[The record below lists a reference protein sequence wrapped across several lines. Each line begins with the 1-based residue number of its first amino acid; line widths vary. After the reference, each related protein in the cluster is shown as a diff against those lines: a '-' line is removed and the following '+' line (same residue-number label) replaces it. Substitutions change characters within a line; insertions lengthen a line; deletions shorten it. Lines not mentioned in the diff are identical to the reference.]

1 MASNEAARAVGS
13 SAPVSRRQIVATYRF
28 LSPHQAAVL
37 AAVTDHLLP
46 GPDGG
51 ACGFDLPEARVV
63 SDVDEMLSRFDT
75 QTFARRV
82 LVADLRDQFT
92 NGIALLDQLAGGDFT
107 AVSRPRQ
114 DLVVCHAQIAPFVS
128 VLFDHIVEAI
138 YAPPENIRCD
148 AVDHY
153 HETG

>member
-1 MASNEAARAVGS
+1 VASNEAARSVGL

-37 AAVTDHLLP
+37 AAITDHLLP
-46 GPDGG
+46 GPQGG
-51 ACGFDLPEARVV
+51 ACELDLPRARVV
-63 SDVDEMLSRFDT
+63 SYLDGLLSRFDA
-75 QTFARRV
+75 QAAARRV
-82 LVADLRDQFT
+82 RLAHLRDQYT

-107 AVSRPRQ
+107 AVPRLQQGLIVSR
-114 DLVVCHAQIAPFVS
+114 AQIAPFVS

-138 YAPPENIRCD
+138 YAPPENTRCD
-148 AVDHY
+148 AVDHH